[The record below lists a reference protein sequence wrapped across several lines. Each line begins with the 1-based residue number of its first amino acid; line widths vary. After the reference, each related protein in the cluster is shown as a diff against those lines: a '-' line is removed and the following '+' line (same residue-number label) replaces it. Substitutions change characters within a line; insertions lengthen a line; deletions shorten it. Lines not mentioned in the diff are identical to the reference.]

1 MIVDIIQIIN
11 NSTAE
16 TSGLDAKKMQLFGMA
31 DPVIIRDEGDVLLP
45 VVIDSDGECHDVL
58 LDDAFDM
65 SLFHRL
71 NAKAYTTARTDGF
84 GNDPKRVC
92 VYDMSLFVSGKR
104 EAIDLYRLEHL
115 CVAAIEGACNG
126 MKNAESEV
134 TQTDFNRIRV
144 FNAEYTGVPF
154 PLQPDIFLFKVNYKL
169 LRVQSPC

>member
-11 NSTAE
+11 NSIAE
-16 TSGLDAKKMQLFGMA
+16 TSGLDEKKMQLFGIA

-45 VVIDSDGECHDVL
+45 VAIDSDGECHDVL

-104 EAIDLYRLEHL
+104 YAIDLYRLEHL
-115 CVAAIEGACNG
+115 CVAAIEGAG
-126 MKNAESEV
+126 ARNATTEV
-134 TQTDFNRIRV
+134 TETDFNRIRV
-144 FNAEYTGVPF
+144 FMNEYTGIPF
-154 PLQPDIFLFKVNYKL
+154 PLKPDIFLFKINYKL
-169 LRVQSPC
+169 TRVQTPC